1 MIIFGAY
8 DNENDYFI
16 FTAGCL
22 GQTEQEITM
31 ECGCGRSPTGKCI
44 GWHKLS
50 EEEYQEKLKE
60 DKDKEKEKDQKFW
73 KLHIGCKTL
82 FLNKIRQQV
91 KIRGKLNLLSQK
103 VYQGIKQTFDFN

>member
-60 DKDKEKEKDQKFW
+60 YKDKEKEKDQKFW
-73 KLHIGCKTL
+73 KLNIGCQTP

-91 KIRGKLNLLSQK
+91 KIRGEINPAAIES
-103 VYQGIKQTFDFN
+103 FDGDIENFRF